1 MRTAVKRIIF
11 ATVGIILFLLLSLL
25 LLYIYLAPENQA
37 TSVAD
42 ESTIRQLETGEV
54 IGFIDDGVSTWLGIP
69 YAEAPVGELR
79 WRAPRPAGKW
89 VHRRESLAFGSPCPQ
104 NSQGTVRG
112 VEDCLFINIWSPH
125 SVTRSQASNNKYPV
139 MFWIH
144 GGGNSIGEAATS
156 IYNGARLSREHKVVI
171 VSINYRLGPLGWFRH
186 PALRSES
193 DNQKDNS
200 GNYGSLDIIKA
211 LSWVKDN
218 IAQFQGD
225 PDNVT
230 LFGESAGGFNVL
242 SMMASPLAKGLFH
255 KAISQSGGLNLTPIT
270 RAENFKDDTEAG
282 DRLSSREIVNALL
295 ISLGKA
301 SSQTQAKQLQQ
312 EMTNAAL
319 AALMRD
325 LSAEQLLGLYTG
337 SFGGMLGNPDL
348 FADGYV
354 LPADRSTLQIFSD
367 INDYNAVPVIL
378 GSNRDEVKLFM
389 AFSSDHVRKT
399 LGIPSGFT
407 NLSAYNRDNR
417 YATDGWKATAVDQL
431 AAAMTNAQGNGVFAY
446 RFDVDDWR
454 NFGLIK
460 LKVLFGAAH
469 ALELPFVFGNFPNP
483 LRVIFPSSMEAEFNT
498 VSTAMRSYWAEFAYN
513 GAPGNGQSSTFTTW
527 LPWDNSPDP
536 VPRLMVFD
544 TLSDNGIRMTS
555 DRLSMENL
563 RARLLADK
571 SYTSQDEHCSIYKR
585 MFRGDAFNADEYAN
599 LGKSGCSESHQE

>member
-1 MRTAVKRIIF
+1 MRAVAKHIIF
-11 ATVGIILFLLLSLL
+11 AMVGIILFLLLALL
-25 LLYIYLAPENQA
+25 LLYIFLAPENRPA
-37 TSVAD
+37 SVAD
-42 ESTIRQLETGEV
+42 ESTIRQLQAGEV

-79 WRAPRPAGKW
+79 WKAPRPAGKW
-89 VHRRESLAFGSPCPQ
+89 AHRRESLSFGSPCPQ
-104 NSQGTVRG
+104 NLQGTMRG

-125 SVTRSQASNNKYPV
+125 PVTSSQTSNNKYPV

-186 PALRSES
+186 PALRGES
-193 DNQKDNS
+193 DNQEDNS
-200 GNYGSLDIIKA
+200 GNYGTLDIIKA
-211 LSWVKDN
+211 LCWVKDN
-218 IAQFQGD
+218 IALFQGD

-230 LFGESAGGFNVL
+230 LFGESAGGVNVL

-270 RAENFKDDTEAG
+270 RAENFKDDVKAG
-282 DRLSSREIVNALL
+282 DRLSSREIVNTLL

-301 SSQTQAKQLQQ
+301 DSQTQAKQLQQ
-312 EMTNAAL
+312 AMTNDAL
-319 AALMRD
+319 SALMGD

-337 SFGGMLGNPDL
+337 SFAGMLGNPDL

-354 LPADRSTLQIFSD
+354 LPAGRITLQIFSD
-367 INDYNAVPVIL
+367 INTYNAVPVIL
-378 GSNRDEVKLFM
+378 GSNRDEMKLFM
-389 AFSSDHVRKT
+389 AFSSDHVKKT
-399 LGIPSGFT
+399 LGIPSGFR

-417 YATDGWKATAVDQL
+417 YATDVWKATAVDQL
-431 AAAMTNAQGNGVFAY
+431 ATTMTNAQGSGVFAY

-483 LRVIFPSSMEAEFNT
+483 LSVIFPSSMEAEFNT
-498 VSTAMRSYWAEFAYN
+498 VSAAMRSYWAEFAYS
-513 GAPGNGQSSTFTTW
+513 GTPGNGQSSTFTTW

-555 DRLSMENL
+555 DRLSMKNL
-563 RARLLADK
+563 RVRLLADK

-599 LGKSGCSESHQE
+599 LGKSGCPQ